1 MKMKMAAAVGSAG
14 TDLLSE
20 SLRLSEGVPEP
31 MKKGNFKI
39 IKSNKKNFY
48 VIIPICRLLENY
60 ILLLVK
66 ESAIDSECEA
76 KRLCLL

>member
-1 MKMKMAAAVGSAG
+1 MRDTEVIMKMKMAAAVGSAG

-39 IKSNKKNFY
+39 KVIKSKYIK
-48 VIIPICRLLENY
+48 VIIMTFN
-60 ILLLVK
+60 
-66 ESAIDSECEA
+66 
-76 KRLCLL
+76 